1 MMPEA
6 TTPTATE
13 PMLLTVRDTARVL
26 AVCEKTLW
34 TLTRDG
40 KLPAVRI
47 GKRGIRYDRRDIERF
62 IESAKGPETAQSS
75 EGVTNGH

>member
-1 MMPEA
+1 MTLDHQTSDAPR
-6 TTPTATE
+6 
-13 PMLLTVRDTARVL
+13 LLSARDTARAL

-34 TLTRDG
+34 ALTRDG

-47 GKRGIRYDRRDIERF
+47 GKRGIRYDVADVRAF